1 MARRSTRG
9 RSFPPL
15 ASQEVSGFLEGLRVL
30 DLSHWVAGPYAT
42 RLMAT
47 QGAEVIKVERPS
59 GGDPARRVGP
69 FPGGKPDI
77 NSGALNLYLNPSK
90 KSITLDITT
99 ATGRKILR
107 ELVEWAE
114 VVVENFH
121 PRVMASL
128 ELDYESLKGQKS
140 SLVMTSI
147 SNYGQTGPYRDYA
160 AREINLYAAGGLM
173 YITGD
178 PAREPLQMAARLA
191 QYGAGQNAFAGT
203 LSALWH
209 RDSTGEG
216 QQVDVAISEYLA
228 TILENALSMYSYAGA
243 NFPRTGNR
251 GYGRAAWGPYP
262 CRNGYVGVIAGPD
275 HKWPEMAELM
285 NIPELGDPKF
295 DDRAG
300 RGANADELDS
310 LMLPWLMA
318 HDKRDIFEQA
328 QNRGLAF
335 AYVATPEDILGWEHL
350 ELRDYFV
357 EVEHPFGE
365 ILRHPGGPFRTSEAE
380 WHVEPA
386 PSLGEHNREVICD
399 LLGYSK
405 SELGRLRGMRVI

>member
-1 MARRSTRG
+1 MSVEA
-9 RSFPPL
+9 P
-15 ASQEVSGFLEGLRVL
+15 GFLEGLRVL

-47 QGAEVIKVERPS
+47 QGAEVIKIERPD
-59 GGDPARRVGP
+59 GGDPARRVSP
-69 FPGGKPDI
+69 FAGGIP
-77 NSGALNLYLNPSK
+77 NLNAGALHLYLNSSK
-90 KSITLDITT
+90 KSVTLDIRTE
-99 ATGRKILR
+99 TGKKILR

-114 VVVENFH
+114 VVVESFH
-121 PRVMASL
+121 PRVLPAL
-128 ELDYESLKGQKS
+128 GLDYESLSTLKP
-140 SLVMTSI
+140 SLVMASI
-147 SNYGQTGPYRDYA
+147 SNFGQTGPYRDHSA
-160 AREINLYAAGGLM
+160 KEINLYAAGGLM

-178 PAREPLQMAARLA
+178 PDREPLQMAARLA

-216 QQVDVAISEYLA
+216 QHVDVAISEYLA

-243 NFPRTGNR
+243 NFQRTGNR

-285 NIPELGDPKF
+285 GVPELGDPKF
-295 DDRAG
+295 DDRVG

-310 LMLPWLMA
+310 LMLPWLMS
-318 HDKRDIFEQA
+318 HDKRDIFERA

-335 AYVATPEDILGWEHL
+335 SYVATPEDILGWEHL
-350 ELRDYFV
+350 ESRDYFV
-357 EVEHPFGE
+357 EVDHADAGT
-365 ILRHPGGPFRTSEAE
+365 LRHPSGPFRTDEMD
-380 WHVEPA
+380 WRLEPA
-386 PSLGEHNREVICD
+386 PSLGEHNREVICG
-399 LLGYSK
+399 LLGYLASD
-405 SELGRLRGMRVI
+405 LVRLRGMGVI

>member
-1 MARRSTRG
+1 MTAN
-9 RSFPPL
+9 L
-15 ASQEVSGFLEGLRVL
+15 SGFLEELRVL

-47 QGAEVIKVERPS
+47 QGAEVIKIEKPE

-69 FPGGKPDI
+69 FPNGAPDL
-77 NSGALNLYLNPSK
+77 NSGALNLYLNSCK
-90 KSITLDITT
+90 KSVTLDIGTT
-99 ATGRKILR
+99 TGKKILR

-128 ELDYESLKGQKS
+128 GLDYEFLKGQKS

-147 SNYGQTGPYRDYA
+147 SNFGQTGPYRDYK

-178 PAREPLQMAARLA
+178 PEREPLQMAARLA

-203 LSALWH
+203 LSALWR

-216 QQVDVAISEYLA
+216 QHVDVAISEYLA
-228 TILENALSMYSYAGA
+228 TILENALSMYSYTGS
-243 NFPRTGNR
+243 NFQRTGNR

-285 NIPELGDPKF
+285 GTPELGDPKF

-300 RGANADELDS
+300 RGENADELDS

-318 HDKRDIFEQA
+318 HDKRDIFERA

-335 AYVATPEDILGWEHL
+335 SYVATPEDILEWEHL
-350 ELRDYFV
+350 ESRDYFV
-357 EVEHPFGE
+357 EVDHPDVGA
-365 ILRHPGGPFRTSEAE
+365 LRHPSGPFKTDEMR
-380 WHVEPA
+380 WRLEPA
-386 PSLGEHNREVICD
+386 PSLGEHNREIICD
-399 LLGYSK
+399 LLGYSG
-405 SELGRLRGMRVI
+405 SDLVRLRGMRVI

>member
-1 MARRSTRG
+1 MSIAE
-9 RSFPPL
+9 P
-15 ASQEVSGFLEGLRVL
+15 GFLEGLRVL

-47 QGAEVIKVERPS
+47 QGAEVIKVERPA

-69 FPGGKPDI
+69 FSGGVPNGDT
-77 NSGALNLYLNPSK
+77 GALHLYLNSSK

-107 ELVEWAE
+107 ELVDWAE

-128 ELDYESLKGQKS
+128 GLGYESLSAQKS

-147 SNYGQTGPYRDYA
+147 SNFGQTGPYRDYL

-178 PAREPLQMAARLA
+178 PEREPLQMAARLA

-203 LSALWH
+203 MSALWH
-209 RDSTGEG
+209 RDSTGQG

-228 TILENALSMYSYAGA
+228 TILENALSMYSYTGA
-243 NFPRTGNR
+243 NFQRTGNR

-285 NIPELGDPKF
+285 GVPELGDPKF

-318 HDKRDIFEQA
+318 HDKRDIFERA
-328 QNRGLAF
+328 QGRGLAF
-335 AYVATPEDILGWEHL
+335 SYVATPEDILGWEHL
-350 ELRDYFV
+350 ESRGYFE
-357 EVEHPFGE
+357 EVEYPGGE
-365 ILRHPGGPFRTSEAE
+365 TIRHPSGPFKTDDMNWR
-380 WHVEPA
+380 VEPA
-386 PSLGEHNREVICD
+386 PSLGEHNREVICG
-399 LLGYSK
+399 LLGYS
-405 SELGRLRGMRVI
+405 GRDLVSLRGMRVI

>member
-1 MARRSTRG
+1 MS
-9 RSFPPL
+9 L
-15 ASQEVSGFLEGLRVL
+15 EVSGFLEGLRVL

-42 RLMAT
+42 RLMAI
-47 QGAEVIKVERPS
+47 QGAEVIKVERPD

-69 FPGGKPDI
+69 YPDDTPDI
-77 NSGALNLYLNPSK
+77 NAGALHLYLNSSK
-90 KSITLDITT
+90 KSITLDISTV
-99 ATGRKILR
+99 TGRKILQ

-121 PRVMASL
+121 PRVMTSL
-128 ELDYESLKGQKS
+128 GLDYESLRAQKS

-147 SNYGQTGPYRDYA
+147 SNFGQTGPYRDYEA
-160 AREINLYAAGGLM
+160 KEINLYAAGGLM

-178 PAREPLQMAARLA
+178 PEKEPLQMAARLA

-243 NFPRTGNR
+243 NFQRTGNR

-285 NIPELGDPKF
+285 GIPELGNPKF

-300 RGANADELDS
+300 RGENADELDS

-318 HDKRDIFEQA
+318 HDKRDIFERA

-335 AYVATPEDILGWEHL
+335 SYVATPEDILGWEHL
-350 ELRDYFV
+350 ESRDYFV
-357 EVEHPFGE
+357 EVEHPGGE
-365 ILRHPGGPFRTSEAE
+365 TLRHPSGPFKTDEMKWRLES
-380 WHVEPA
+380 A
-386 PSLGEHNREVICD
+386 PSLGDHNREVICG
-399 LLGYSK
+399 LLGYSNTD
-405 SELGRLRGMRVI
+405 LIRLRGMKVI

>member
-1 MARRSTRG
+1 MST
-9 RSFPPL
+9 
-15 ASQEVSGFLEGLRVL
+15 EVSGFLEGIKVL
-30 DLSHWVAGPYAT
+30 DLGHWVAGPYAT

-47 QGAEVIKVERPS
+47 QGAEVIKIERPN

-69 FPGGKPDI
+69 FVGGVPDA
-77 NSGALNLYLNPSK
+77 NSGALHLYLNSSK
-90 KSITLDITT
+90 KSVTLDIRTE
-99 ATGRKILR
+99 TGKRVLR

-121 PRVMASL
+121 PRVMPAL
-128 ELDYESLKGQKS
+128 GLDYDSLSALKP
-140 SLVMTSI
+140 SLVMASI
-147 SNYGQTGPYRDYA
+147 SNFGQTGPYRDYLA
-160 AREINLYAAGGLM
+160 QEINLYAAGGLM

-178 PAREPLQMAARLA
+178 PDREPLQMAARLA

-203 LSALWH
+203 LSALWR

-216 QQVDVAISEYLA
+216 QHVDVAISEYLA

-243 NFPRTGNR
+243 NFQRTGNR

-275 HKWPEMAELM
+275 HKWPEMSELM
-285 NIPELGDPKF
+285 GIPELSDPKF

-310 LMLPWLMA
+310 LMMPWLMS
-318 HDKRDIFEQA
+318 HDKHEIFELA

-335 AYVATPEDILGWEHL
+335 SYVATPEDILGWEHL
-350 ELRDYFV
+350 KSRGYFEEL
-357 EVEHPFGE
+357 EHADGVSYH
-365 ILRHPGGPFRTSEAE
+365 HPSGPFRTDGIS
-380 WHVEPA
+380 WRLEPA
-386 PSLGEHNREVICD
+386 PTLGAHNHEVICG

-405 SELGRLRGMRVI
+405 SDLIRLRGMSVI

>member
-1 MARRSTRG
+1 M
-9 RSFPPL
+9 
-15 ASQEVSGFLEGLRVL
+15 SQATGFLEGLRVL

-47 QGAEVIKVERPS
+47 QGAEVIKVERPD
-59 GGDPARRVGP
+59 GGDPAWRMGP
-69 FPGGKPDI
+69 FANGTPDP
-77 NSGALNLYLNPSK
+77 NAGALHLYLNSSK
-90 KSITLDITT
+90 KSVTLDIST

-121 PRVMASL
+121 PRVMTSL
-128 ELDYESLKGQKS
+128 GLDYESLKAQKS

-147 SNYGQTGPYRDYA
+147 SNFGQTGPYRDYE
-160 AREINLYAAGGLM
+160 AREINLYAVGGLM

-178 PAREPLQMAARLA
+178 PDREPLQMAARLA

-228 TILENALSMYSYAGA
+228 TILENALSMYSYTGS
-243 NFPRTGNR
+243 NFQRTGNR

-285 NIPELGDPKF
+285 GVPELGDPKF

-300 RGANADELDS
+300 RGENADELDS

-318 HDKRDIFEQA
+318 HDKRDIFERA

-335 AYVATPEDILGWEHL
+335 SYVATPEDILGWEHL
-350 ELRDYFV
+350 ESRDYFV
-357 EVEHPFGE
+357 DVDHREAGT
-365 ILRHPGGPFRTSEAE
+365 LRHPSGPFKTDEMNWRLA
-380 WHVEPA
+380 PA
-386 PSLGEHNREVICD
+386 PSLGEHNREVLCG
-399 LLGYSK
+399 LLGYSG
-405 SELGRLRGMRVI
+405 SDLVRLRGMRVI

>member
-1 MARRSTRG
+1 MS
-9 RSFPPL
+9 S
-15 ASQEVSGFLEGLRVL
+15 EVAGFLDGLRVL

-47 QGAEVIKVERPS
+47 QGAAVVKVERPD
-59 GGDPARRVGP
+59 GGDPARRIGP
-69 FPGGKPDI
+69 FPDGVPHPDR
-77 NSGALNLYLNPSK
+77 GALHLYLNTSK
-90 KSITLDITT
+90 KSVTLDIGT

-121 PRVMASL
+121 PRVMRALS
-128 ELDYESLKGQKS
+128 LDYESLSALKP

-147 SNYGQTGPYRDYA
+147 SNFGQTGPYRERL

-178 PAREPLQMAARLA
+178 PEREPLQMAARLA

-216 QQVDVAISEYLA
+216 QQVDVAISEYLS

-243 NFPRTGNR
+243 NFQRTGNR

-275 HKWPEMAELM
+275 HKWPEMSELM
-285 NIPELGDPKF
+285 GIPELGDPKF

-310 LMLPWLMA
+310 LMLPWLME
-318 HDKRDIFEQA
+318 HDKREIFESA
-328 QNRGLAF
+328 QGRGLAF
-335 AYVATPEDILGWEHL
+335 SYVAAPEDILGWEHL
-350 ELRDYFV
+350 ESRGYFE
-357 EVEHPFGE
+357 EVEHPYGE
-365 ILRHPGGPFRTSEAE
+365 TLRHPSGPFMTDGMNWRL
-380 WHVEPA
+380 EPA
-386 PSLGEHNREVICD
+386 PALGQHNHEVICGV
-399 LLGYSK
+399 LGYSK
-405 SELGRLRGMRVI
+405 GDLVRLRGMGVV

>member
-1 MARRSTRG
+1 M
-9 RSFPPL
+9 
-15 ASQEVSGFLEGLRVL
+15 SGFLEGLRVL

-47 QGAEVIKVERPS
+47 QGAEVIKIERPD
-59 GGDPARRVGP
+59 GGDPARRIGP
-69 FPGGKPDI
+69 FAKGVPDA
-77 NSGALNLYLNPSK
+77 NAGALHLYLNSSK
-90 KSITLDITT
+90 KSLTLDIRTE
-99 ATGRKILR
+99 TGKKIFR
-107 ELVEWAE
+107 ELLAWAE
-114 VVVENFH
+114 IVVENFH
-121 PRVMASL
+121 PRVMPGL
-128 ELDYESLKGQKS
+128 GLDYDSLSALKP

-147 SNYGQTGPYRDYA
+147 SNFGQTGPYRDNLA
-160 AREINLYAAGGLM
+160 KEISLYAAGGLM

-178 PAREPLQMAARLA
+178 PEREPLQMAARLA

-203 LSALWH
+203 LSALWR

-228 TILENALSMYSYAGA
+228 TILENALSMYSYTGA
-243 NFPRTGNR
+243 NFQRTGNR

-275 HKWPEMAELM
+275 HKWPEMSELM
-285 NIPELGDPKF
+285 GIPELGNPKF

-318 HDKRDIFEQA
+318 HDKHDIFERA

-335 AYVATPEDILGWEHL
+335 SYVATPEDILGWEHL
-350 ELRDYFV
+350 EARGYFE

-365 ILRHPGGPFRTSEAE
+365 TLHLPSGSFRTSEME
-380 WHVEPA
+380 WRVEPA
-386 PSLGEHNREVICD
+386 PSLGEHNREVICG

-405 SELGRLRGMRVI
+405 DDLIRLRGMRVI

>member
-1 MARRSTRG
+1 MTSESA
-9 RSFPPL
+9 
-15 ASQEVSGFLEGLRVL
+15 GFLDGLRVF

-47 QGAEVIKVERPS
+47 QGADVVKVERPD
-59 GGDPARRVGP
+59 GGDPARRIGP
-69 FPGGKPDI
+69 FPDGVPHSDR
-77 NSGALNLYLNPSK
+77 GALHLYLNTSK
-90 KSITLDITT
+90 RSVTLDIRTE
-99 ATGRKILR
+99 TGKKIFR

-121 PRVMASL
+121 PRVMPALGLDYASL
-128 ELDYESLKGQKS
+128 SALKP

-147 SNYGQTGPYRDYA
+147 SNFGQTGPYRERL

-178 PAREPLQMAARLA
+178 PEREPLQMAARLA

-243 NFPRTGNR
+243 NFQRTGNR

-275 HKWPEMAELM
+275 HKWPEMSELM
-285 NIPELGDPKF
+285 GIPELGDPKF

-310 LMLPWLMA
+310 LMLPWLME
-318 HDKRDIFEQA
+318 HDKREIFESA
-328 QNRGLAF
+328 QGRGLAF
-335 AYVATPEDILGWEHL
+335 SYVATPEDILGWEHL
-350 ELRDYFV
+350 ESRGYFE
-357 EVEHPFGE
+357 EVEHPYGE
-365 ILRHPGGPFRTSEAE
+365 TLRHPSGPFRTDGMN
-380 WHVEPA
+380 WRLEPA
-386 PSLGEHNREVICD
+386 PALGQHNHEVICGV
-399 LLGYSK
+399 LGYSRGD
-405 SELGRLRGMRVI
+405 LVRLRGMRVV

>member
-1 MARRSTRG
+1 MATG
-9 RSFPPL
+9 
-15 ASQEVSGFLEGLRVL
+15 ESGFLEGLRVL

-47 QGAEVIKVERPS
+47 QGAEVIKIERPD
-59 GGDPARRVGP
+59 GGDPARGIGP
-69 FPGGKPDI
+69 FPDGVPDE
-77 NSGALNLYLNPSK
+77 NMGALHLYLNTSK
-90 KSITLDITT
+90 KSVTLDITT
-99 ATGRKILR
+99 VTGQKILR

-114 VVVENFH
+114 VVVENFS
-121 PRVMASL
+121 PPVMPGLGLDFESIAS
-128 ELDYESLKGQKS
+128 SKP

-147 SNYGQTGPYRDYA
+147 SNFGQTGPYRDYA
-160 AREINLYAAGGLM
+160 AKEINLYAAGGLM

-178 PAREPLQMAARLA
+178 PDREPLQMAARLA

-209 RDSTGEG
+209 RDSTGQG
-216 QQVDVAISEYLA
+216 QHVDVAISEYLA

-243 NFPRTGNR
+243 NFQRTGNR

-285 NIPELGDPKF
+285 GIPELGDPKF

-310 LMLPWLMA
+310 LMLPWLME
-318 HDKRDIFEQA
+318 HDKRDIFEWA
-328 QNRGLAF
+328 QGRGLAF
-335 AYVATPEDILGWEHL
+335 SYVATPEDILGWEHL
-350 ELRDYFV
+350 ESRGYFV
-357 EVEHPFGE
+357 EVEHADGRSY
-365 ILRHPGGPFRTSEAE
+365 LHPGGPFKVDEVSWRLEAA
-380 WHVEPA
+380 PA
-386 PSLGEHNREVICD
+386 LGQHNREVICGV
-399 LLGYSK
+399 LGYSNGD
-405 SELGRLRGMRVI
+405 LVRLRGMGVV

>member
-1 MARRSTRG
+1 MSKA
-9 RSFPPL
+9 
-15 ASQEVSGFLEGLRVL
+15 AGFLEGLRVL
-30 DLSHWVAGPYAT
+30 DLTHWVAGPYST

-47 QGAEVIKVERPS
+47 QGAEVIKIERPG
-59 GGDPARRVGP
+59 GGDAARRVGP
-69 FPGGKPDI
+69 FPDGVPDLS
-77 NSGALNLYLNPSK
+77 SGALHLYLNPSK
-90 KSITLDITT
+90 KSVTLDIATV
-99 ATGRKILR
+99 TGRTILR
-107 ELVEWAE
+107 ELVDWAE

-128 ELDYESLKGQKS
+128 GLDYESLREQKP

-147 SNYGQTGPYRDYA
+147 SNFGQTGPYRDFEA
-160 AREINLYAAGGLM
+160 KEINLYAVGGLM

-178 PAREPLQMAARLA
+178 PEKEPLHMAARLS

-243 NFPRTGNR
+243 NFQRTGNR

-262 CRNGYVGVIAGPD
+262 CRNGHVGVIAGPD

-285 NIPELGDPKF
+285 GIPELGDPKF

-300 RGANADELDS
+300 RGENADELDS
-310 LMLPWLMA
+310 LMLPWLME

-328 QNRGLAF
+328 QKRGLAF
-335 AYVATPEDILGWEHL
+335 SYVATPEDILGWEHL
-350 ELRDYFV
+350 ESRDFFAD
-357 EVEHPFGE
+357 VEHPGE
-365 ILRHPGGPFRTSEAE
+365 LTLRHPSGPFKTDEME
-380 WHVEPA
+380 WTLGPA
-386 PSLGEHNREVICD
+386 PFPGEHNREVICE
-399 LLGYSK
+399 LLGYSA
-405 SELGRLRGMRVI
+405 SDLVRLRGMGAI

>member
-1 MARRSTRG
+1 M
-9 RSFPPL
+9 
-15 ASQEVSGFLEGLRVL
+15 SGFLEGLKVL
-30 DLSHWVAGPYAT
+30 DLGHWVAGPYAT

-47 QGAEVIKVERPS
+47 QGAEVIKIERPN
-59 GGDPARRVGP
+59 GGDPARRIGP
-69 FPGGKPDI
+69 FADGVPDA
-77 NSGALNLYLNPSK
+77 NSGALHLYLNPSK
-90 KSITLDITT
+90 KSVTLDIRTE
-99 ATGRKILR
+99 TGKRILR

-121 PRVMASL
+121 PRVMPAL
-128 ELDYESLKGQKS
+128 GLDYDGLSALKP
-140 SLVMTSI
+140 SLVMASI
-147 SNYGQTGPYRDYA
+147 SNFGQTGPYRDYLA
-160 AREINLYAAGGLM
+160 QEINLYAAGGLM

-178 PAREPLQMAARLA
+178 SDREPLQMAARLA

-216 QQVDVAISEYLA
+216 QHVDVAVSEYLA

-243 NFPRTGNR
+243 NFQRTGNR

-275 HKWPEMAELM
+275 HKWPEMSELM
-285 NIPELGDPKF
+285 GIPELSDPKF

-318 HDKRDIFEQA
+318 HDKHEIFELA

-335 AYVATPEDILGWEHL
+335 SYVATPEDILGWEHL
-350 ELRDYFV
+350 ESRGYF
-357 EVEHPFGE
+357 EELEHVDGVSYRYPS
-365 ILRHPGGPFRTSEAE
+365 GPFRTEGMS
-380 WHVEPA
+380 WRLEPA
-386 PSLGEHNREVICD
+386 PALGAHNHEVICG

-405 SELGRLRGMRVI
+405 SDLIRLRGMRVI

>member
-1 MARRSTRG
+1 M
-9 RSFPPL
+9 
-15 ASQEVSGFLEGLRVL
+15 SQAAGFLEGLRVL
-30 DLSHWVAGPYAT
+30 DLSHWVAGPYST

-47 QGAEVIKVERPS
+47 QGAEVVKVERPD

-69 FPGGKPDI
+69 YPDDVPDL
-77 NSGALNLYLNPSK
+77 NSGALHLYLNSSK
-90 KSITLDITT
+90 KSVTLDIATV
-99 ATGRKILR
+99 TGRKILR

-128 ELDYESLKGQKS
+128 GLDYESLRGQKS
-140 SLVMTSI
+140 SVVMTSI
-147 SNYGQTGPYRDYA
+147 SNFGQTGPYRNYEA
-160 AREINLYAAGGLM
+160 KEINLYAAGGLM

-178 PAREPLQMAARLA
+178 PEKEPLQMAARLA

-243 NFPRTGNR
+243 NFQRTGNR

-285 NIPELGDPKF
+285 GIPELGDPKF

-300 RGANADELDS
+300 RGENADELDS

-335 AYVATPEDILGWEHL
+335 SYVATPEDILGWEHL
-350 ELRDYFV
+350 ESRDFFV
-357 EVEHPFGE
+357 EVEHLDMGT
-365 ILRHPGGPFRTSEAE
+365 LQHPSGPFKTDEMTWRL
-380 WHVEPA
+380 EPA
-386 PSLGEHNREVICD
+386 PSLGEHNRDVVCD
-399 LLGYSK
+399 LLGYSAGD
-405 SELGRLRGMRVI
+405 LVRLRGMGVI

>member
-1 MARRSTRG
+1 M
-9 RSFPPL
+9 
-15 ASQEVSGFLEGLRVL
+15 SGFLEGLRVL
-30 DLSHWVAGPYAT
+30 DVSHWVAGPYAT

-47 QGAEVIKVERPS
+47 QGAEVIKIERPD

-69 FPGGKPDI
+69 FPGGDP
-77 NSGALNLYLNPSK
+77 NQNGGALHLYLNSSK
-90 KSITLDITT
+90 KSVTLDIRTE
-99 ATGRKILR
+99 TGKRILR

-121 PRVMASL
+121 PRVMPSL
-128 ELDYESLKGQKS
+128 GLDYVSLS
-140 SLVMTSI
+140 ANRPSLVMASI
-147 SNYGQTGPYRDYA
+147 SNFGQTGPYRDQLA
-160 AREINLYAAGGLM
+160 KEINLYAAGGLM

-178 PAREPLQMAARLA
+178 PEREPLQMAARLA

-209 RDSTGEG
+209 RDSTGAG
-216 QQVDVAISEYLA
+216 QHVDVAISEYLA

-243 NFPRTGNR
+243 NFQRTGNR

-275 HKWPEMAELM
+275 HKWPEMSELM
-285 NIPELGDPKF
+285 GVRELSDPRF

-310 LMLPWLMA
+310 LMLPWLME
-318 HDKRDIFEQA
+318 HDKHEIFERA
-328 QNRGLAF
+328 QKRGLAF
-335 AYVATPEDILGWEHL
+335 SYVATPEDILGWEHL
-350 ELRDYFV
+350 GTRGFFE
-357 EVEHPFGE
+357 EIEHLDGSSY
-365 ILRHPGGPFRTSEAE
+365 RHPTGPFRTDEMS
-380 WHVEPA
+380 WRLEPA
-386 PSLGEHNREVICD
+386 PTLGAHNREVICG

-405 SELGRLRGMRVI
+405 GDLVRLRGMRVM